1 MNSAYLVV
9 WAALAGSVLGLAF
22 YRKLVADREDDSI
35 HVGTGEEGIVAKQ
48 KHLAAKLVVLDRCGK
63 MLTAITAAYGL
74 LIVIFSVHEA
84 WLRLPVSY

>member
-35 HVGTGEEGIVAKQ
+35 HVGPGEEEIVVKQ
-48 KHLAAKLVVLDRCGK
+48 KHLVAKLVVLDRCGK
-63 MLTAITAAYGL
+63 MLTVITEAYGL
-74 LIVIFSVHEA
+74 LIVIFSTHEA
-84 WLRLPVSY
+84 WLRFPVSY